1 MAASWHSRTGPPGN
15 DDGGGYAGAVA
26 DRTRR
31 ATARQRSRSSRYE
44 RARDVGR
51 EALRDAVLQT
61 AGDLL
66 ALEGAGALTM
76 RKIAD
81 HLGAS
86 TTVLY
91 TVFDGKNGIIDAMVH
106 EGHELLREGVEAIP
120 GDDEPF
126 ARLAASARV
135 FRERALADPAR
146 YQLMFGNA

>member
-1 MAASWHSRTGPPGN
+1 MGASWRSPTIPSAS
-15 DDGGGYAGAVA
+15 DEGGYAACVA

-66 ALEGAGALTM
+66 ALEGPGALTM

-106 EGHELLREGVEAIP
+106 QGHELLRDGVESIP
-120 GDDEPF
+120 EEDEP
-126 ARLAASARV
+126 
-135 FRERALADPAR
+135 
-146 YQLMFGNA
+146 